1 MAELQKLAPA
11 KSAMNG
17 IRGQIIRQ
25 LLNSWQKNML
35 AGQYLPMSILMKI
48 ISLVLLWYSKYS
60 NNVDFKK
67 WKNNRCA
74 YSCITKTAN

>member
-1 MAELQKLAPA
+1 LQKLAPA

-35 AGQYLPMSILMKI
+35 AG
-48 ISLVLLWYSKYS
+48 LVFA
-60 NNVDFKK
+60 NVDIDENHLTATYLVFKVFQQ
-67 WKNNRCA
+67 R
-74 YSCITKTAN
+74 

>member
-35 AGQYLPMSILMKI
+35 AGSILMKI
-48 ISLVLLWYSKYS
+48 ISLVPLWYSKYS